1 MVLQILA
8 HTPYWV
14 FALFALLIW
23 LGCKQLVTR
32 RVSLRRITVLPL
44 AMTGLSL
51 YGVVSAFRDSPLALA
66 FWVAAAVISAFLL
79 MRQPLHEATRYDA
92 GTRSFAVPGS
102 AVPLMLMMGIF
113 STKYVV
119 GVRLAMHP
127 ELAHQPGFVWLVSL
141 LYGAFSGIFAARALR
156 LWKLATGHDRAR
168 DRSQTAA

>member
-66 FWVAAAVISAFLL
+66 FWVAAAVVAAFLL
-79 MRQPLHEATRYDA
+79 MQRRLHEATRYEA
-92 GTRSFAVPGS
+92 GTRSFQVPGS
-102 AVPLMLMMGIF
+102 AVPLVLMMGVF
-113 STKYVV
+113 FTKYVV
-119 GVRLAMHP
+119 GVQLAMHP
-127 ELAHQPGFVWLVSL
+127 ELAHQPGFVWPVSL